1 MKNYVSKNDRL
12 NGFYIHSQYNPEFIE
27 GARKL
32 GGKWSS
38 EERAWRFMDEADPY
52 VKDLCLRVYGE
63 YVDEVERVTLRVR
76 LKPKWCADK
85 APLIVA
91 GRILARAFGRD
102 SGAEM
107 GDGVIALQG
116 GFTSGG
122 SMKNWDTR
130 TAETEDTVAI
140 IYHVPRQK
148 ALEVI
153 DNLPYGVLEANIEGV
168 ETPAE
173 TDVGVISTARS
184 LGAEFAKARAS
195 KLKELLEEKA
205 TKEAEKHPV
214 EDRETFVSQYI
225 RAAFDVFREG
235 YEG

>member
-1 MKNYVSKNDRL
+1 MKNYVNKIDRL

-32 GGKWSS
+32 GG
-38 EERAWRFMDEADPY
+38 
-52 VKDLCLRVYGE
+52 
-63 YVDEVERVTLRVR
+63 
-76 LKPKWCADK
+76 
-85 APLIVA
+85 
-91 GRILARAFGRD
+91 
-102 SGAEM
+102 
-107 GDGVIALQG
+107 GVIALQG

-130 TAETEDTVAI
+130 TAETVDTVAI

-153 DNLPYGVLEANIEGV
+153 DNLPYGVLEASIEGV

-173 TDVGVISTARS
+173 TDEGAISTARS

-195 KLKELLEEKA
+195 KLKKLLEERA
-205 TKEAEKHPV
+205 AKEAEKHQV
-214 EDRETFVSQYI
+214 EDREAFVSQYI